1 MDKRGFKMKPE
12 ELQAWMAIRKKCHT
26 HDNENKKAYTRKQKH
41 KKEWA
46 QERTVFA
53 RENLNYHYTALRTF
67 CQGEICTK
75 FLFQKS

>member
-46 QERTVFA
+46 QGGRFSPAKT
-53 RENLNYHYTALRTF
+53 
-67 CQGEICTK
+67 
-75 FLFQKS
+75 

>member
-1 MDKRGFKMKPE
+1 MTKRRVGGIIFIEREVNKMNKRGFKMKPE

-46 QERTVFA
+46 
-53 RENLNYHYTALRTF
+53 
-67 CQGEICTK
+67 
-75 FLFQKS
+75 